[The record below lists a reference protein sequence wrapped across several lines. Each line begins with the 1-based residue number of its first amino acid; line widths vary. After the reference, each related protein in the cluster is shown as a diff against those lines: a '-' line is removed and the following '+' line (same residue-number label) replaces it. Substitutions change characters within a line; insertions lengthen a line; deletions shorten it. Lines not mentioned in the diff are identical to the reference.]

1 MAHSHLLAERIS
13 RLSSALEKGLYERSH
28 AIRLCLLAALS
39 GESVFLLGPPGI
51 AKSLIARR
59 LKFAFQNARAFEY
72 LMTRFSTPEEVFG
85 PLSIQALKD
94 EGRYERLTAGYL
106 PEAEIVFLDEIWK
119 AGPAILNTLLTA
131 INERRFRNGAC
142 EEKIPMR
149 LLVAASNELPE
160 ADSSL
165 EALYDR
171 MLIRLWLDKVQDK
184 SNFRSM
190 LVSQQDENEN
200 PVAASL
206 QVTDEEYHQWQEEI
220 GKIKLP
226 DSVFELIFMLRQQLD
241 LLPSAPYVSDR
252 RWKKAIRLL
261 QASALFSGR
270 DAVAP
275 IDLILL
281 KDCLWHDA
289 EGMNLMQQ
297 QLDVLMTGHAWGQQ
311 SMLNQLGAIAQ
322 RRLQLQQQQ
331 SDKTALKVNRLGG
344 MFARKPHYELPAGL
358 TDASLTLLLQQP
370 LKLHDMQVVHVT
382 IERVALVQWLDKGGE
397 IRGKLNGIGFAQ
409 PLSMEVDSS
418 QHLVIRDVSLQ
429 GSRLALPGTA
439 SDTVPEEIKQQLDAL
454 DNEWHQQHTR
464 FSEQQ
469 KCLFIHSDWLGRIEA
484 SLQDVSAQIKQ
495 ARQC

>member
-85 PLSIQALKD
+85 PLFIQALKD

-131 INERRFRNGAC
+131 INERRFRNGAS

-226 DSVFELIFMLRQQLD
+226 DPVFELIFMLRQQLD

-454 DNEWHQQHTR
+454 DNEWHQQHTH

>member
-131 INERRFRNGAC
+131 INERRFRNGAS

-226 DSVFELIFMLRQQLD
+226 DPVFELIFMLRQQLD

-275 IDLILL
+275 IVLILL

-370 LKLHDMQVVHVT
+370 LKLHDMQVVHVM

>member
-1 MAHSHLLAERIS
+1 
-13 RLSSALEKGLYERSH
+13 
-28 AIRLCLLAALS
+28 
-39 GESVFLLGPPGI
+39 
-51 AKSLIARR
+51 
-59 LKFAFQNARAFEY
+59 
-72 LMTRFSTPEEVFG
+72 
-85 PLSIQALKD
+85 
-94 EGRYERLTAGYL
+94 
-106 PEAEIVFLDEIWK
+106 
-119 AGPAILNTLLTA
+119 
-131 INERRFRNGAC
+131 
-142 EEKIPMR
+142 
-149 LLVAASNELPE
+149 
-160 ADSSL
+160 
-165 EALYDR
+165 
-171 MLIRLWLDKVQDK
+171 
-184 SNFRSM
+184 
-190 LVSQQDENEN
+190 
-200 PVAASL
+200 
-206 QVTDEEYHQWQEEI
+206 
-220 GKIKLP
+220 
-226 DSVFELIFMLRQQLD
+226 
-241 LLPSAPYVSDR
+241 
-252 RWKKAIRLL
+252 
-261 QASALFSGR
+261 
-270 DAVAP
+270 
-275 IDLILL
+275 
-281 KDCLWHDA
+281 
-289 EGMNLMQQ
+289 MQQ

-344 MFARKPHYELPAGL
+344 MFARKAHYELPAGL

>member
-85 PLSIQALKD
+85 PLSIQAIKD

-131 INERRFRNGAC
+131 INERRFRNGAS

-226 DSVFELIFMLRQQLD
+226 DPVFELIFMLRQQLD

-270 DAVAP
+270 YAVAP

>member
-59 LKFAFQNARAFEY
+59 LKFAFQNSRAFEY

-131 INERRFRNGAC
+131 INERRFRNGAS

-226 DSVFELIFMLRQQLD
+226 DPVFELIFMLRQQLD

>member
-131 INERRFRNGAC
+131 INERRFRNGAS

-226 DSVFELIFMLRQQLD
+226 DPVFELIFMLRQQLD

-409 PLSMEVDSS
+409 LLSMEVDSS

-464 FSEQQ
+464 FSKQQ